1 MITAKNAA
9 NRQAGGQGDR
19 LGQAGGGAT
28 ADANDRVDVVPRG
41 DFAGAGGHV
50 GRDVHRHMVVPE
62 HDAQVSVTV
71 SAVSNLPLERDH
83 HDPGWRRGR
92 RPHAAEDARG
102 CDRWPSLAAKTGIL
116 GSYGN
121 CGS

>member
-28 ADANDRVDVVPRG
+28 ADADDRVDVVPRG

-50 GRDVHRHMVVPE
+50 GRDVHRRMVVPE

-71 SAVSNLPLERDH
+71 FAVSNLPLGRDH
-83 HDPGWRRGR
+83 HDPAGAEGGDLTRLRMRAAVIAGHHWLRR
-92 RPHAAEDARG
+92 
-102 CDRWPSLAAKTGIL
+102 LAF
-116 GSYGN
+116 
-121 CGS
+121 

>member
-28 ADANDRVDVVPRG
+28 ADADDRVDVVPRG

-50 GRDVHRHMVVPE
+50 GRDVHRRMVVPE
-62 HDAQVSVTV
+62 HDAQVSVTGPQCPI
-71 SAVSNLPLERDH
+71 SRLDAITMTRLAPRAATS
-83 HDPGWRRGR
+83 RG
-92 RPHAAEDARG
+92 
-102 CDRWPSLAAKTGIL
+102 
-116 GSYGN
+116 
-121 CGS
+121 